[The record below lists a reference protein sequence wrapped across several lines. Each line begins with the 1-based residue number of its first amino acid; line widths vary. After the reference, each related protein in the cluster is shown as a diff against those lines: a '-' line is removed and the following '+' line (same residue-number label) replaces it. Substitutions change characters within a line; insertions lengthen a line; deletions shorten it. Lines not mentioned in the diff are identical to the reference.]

1 MNTKDR
7 ILEKSLELFNN
18 QGVHNVGVRDIARA
32 LEMSP
37 GNMSYHFPK
46 KEDVIL
52 ALMEKMS
59 EGNNFCFEA
68 YGQKEPSLLS
78 FVALYE
84 ALFTNQFAYRG
95 LLIGNTE
102 FEEVLRKRYEYKKT
116 YEKRVNLLNNILIG
130 LRNHGLLQLSESD
143 QGMFLSFLA
152 FFGRSWI
159 HESFIYQQNVTP
171 AETIQHYINLLKW
184 QLSLI
189 ATEKGKLQLAQVP
202 TAPKSHRP

>member
-1 MNTKDR
+1 MSTKDK
-7 ILEKSLELFNN
+7 ILDKSLELFNN
-18 QGVHNVGVRDIARA
+18 QGVHNVGVRDVARA

-59 EGNNFCFEA
+59 EGNNICFDVYE
-68 YGQKEPSLLS
+68 QEEPSLLS
-78 FVALYE
+78 FIALYE
-84 ALFTNQFAYRG
+84 GLFTNQYAYRG

-102 FEEVLRKRYEYKKT
+102 FEEVLRKRYAYKRT
-116 YEKRVNLLNNILIG
+116 YEKRVNLLTNILIG
-130 LRNHGLLQLSESD
+130 LRNKGLLHLSESD
-143 QGMFLSFLA
+143 QEMFLAFLA

-159 HESFIYQQNVTP
+159 HESFIYQQSDS
-171 AETIQHYINLLKW
+171 AKETIQHYINLLKW

-189 ATEKGKLQLAQVP
+189 ATEEGKLQLAQL
-202 TAPKSHRP
+202 A

>member
-1 MNTKDR
+1 MNTKDK

-32 LEMSP
+32 LEISP

-59 EGNNFCFEA
+59 EGNSICFEA

-78 FVALYE
+78 FIALYE
-84 ALFTNQFAYRG
+84 AVFTNQFAYRG

-102 FEEVLRKRYEYKKT
+102 FEEVLKNRYVQKRT
-116 YEKRVNLLNNILIG
+116 YEKRINQLRNMVIG
-130 LRNHGLLQLSESD
+130 LRNKGLLYLAEPD
-143 QGMFLSFLA
+143 QEMFLAFLA

-159 HESFIYQQNVTP
+159 HESFLFQQENASVK
-171 AETIQHYINLLKW
+171 ATIQRYINLLKW

-189 ATEKGKLQLAQVP
+189 ATEEGKLQLAQL
-202 TAPKSHRP
+202 A

>member
-1 MNTKDR
+1 MSTKDK

-59 EGNNFCFEA
+59 EGNSVCFEA

-78 FVALYE
+78 FIALYE
-84 ALFTNQFAYRG
+84 DLFTNQFGYRG

-102 FEEVLRKRYEYKKT
+102 FEEVLRKRYAYKKT
-116 YEKRVNLLNNILIG
+116 YEKRVNQLNNILIG
-130 LRNHGLLQLSESD
+130 LRNKGVLHLSEPD
-143 QGMFLSFLA
+143 QEMFLSFLA

-159 HESFIYQQNVTP
+159 HESFLYQQD
-171 AETIQHYINLLKW
+171 ASAKETIQHYINLLKW

-189 ATEKGKLQLAQVP
+189 ATEKGKSQLTQV
-202 TAPKSHRP
+202 A

>member
-1 MNTKDR
+1 MNTKDK

-18 QGVHNVGVRDIARA
+18 QGVHSVGVRDIARS

-59 EGNNFCFEA
+59 EGNSVCFEA

-78 FVALYE
+78 FIALYE
-84 ALFTNQFAYRG
+84 GLFTNQFAYRG

-102 FEEVLRKRYEYKKT
+102 FEEILRNRYAYKQT
-116 YEKRVNLLNNILIG
+116 YEKRVSQLNNILIG
-130 LRNHGLLQLSESD
+130 LQNKGLLNLSESD
-143 QGMFLSFLA
+143 QAMFLSFLA

-159 HESFIYQQNVTP
+159 HESFIYQRYADA
-171 AETIQHYINLLKW
+171 AETIQHYIKLLKW

-189 ATEKGKLQLAQVP
+189 ATEKGKLQLG
-202 TAPKSHRP
+202 

>member
-1 MNTKDR
+1 MNTKDK

-18 QGVHNVGVRDIARA
+18 QGVHSVGVRDIARS

-59 EGNNFCFEA
+59 EGNNICFEA

-78 FVALYE
+78 FIALYE
-84 ALFTNQFAYRG
+84 GLFTNQFAYRG

-102 FEEVLRKRYEYKKT
+102 FEEILRNRYAYKQT
-116 YEKRVNLLNNILIG
+116 YEKRVSQLNNILIG
-130 LRNHGLLQLSESD
+130 LQNKGLLNLSESD
-143 QGMFLSFLA
+143 QAMFLSFLA

-159 HESFIYQQNVTP
+159 HESFIYQRYVDA
-171 AETIQHYINLLKW
+171 AETIQHYIKLLKW

-189 ATEKGKLQLAQVP
+189 ATEKGKLQLG
-202 TAPKSHRP
+202 

>member
-1 MNTKDR
+1 MTTKDR
-7 ILEKSLELFNN
+7 ILEKSIELFNN

-59 EGNNFCFEA
+59 EGNNSCFEA

-78 FVALYE
+78 FIGLYQG
-84 ALFTNQFAYRG
+84 LFTNQFAFRG

-102 FEEVLRKRYEYKKT
+102 FEEVLRKRYAYKKT
-116 YEKRVNLLNNILIG
+116 YEKRVNLLQNILIE
-130 LRNHGLLQLSESD
+130 LRDKGVLHLSESD
-143 QGMFLSFLA
+143 QEMFLAFLA

-159 HESFIYQQNVTP
+159 HESFIYQRYVDA

-189 ATEKGKLQLAQVP
+189 ATEKGKLQLAQL
-202 TAPKSHRP
+202 A

>member
-1 MNTKDR
+1 MNTKDK

-18 QGVHNVGVRDIARA
+18 QGVHNVGVRDIART

-59 EGNNFCFEA
+59 EGNSICFEA
-68 YGQKEPSLLS
+68 YRQKEPSLLA

-84 ALFTNQFAYRG
+84 AMFTNQFAYRG

-102 FEEVLRKRYEYKKT
+102 FEEVLRNRYAQKKT
-116 YEKRVNLLNNILIG
+116 YEKRLNQLRTMLVG
-130 LRNHGLLQLSESD
+130 LRDKGLLHLSEPD
-143 QGMFLSFLA
+143 QDMFLAFLA

-159 HESFIYQQNVTP
+159 HESFLYQQNSS
-171 AETIQHYINLLKW
+171 AKETIQRYINLLIW

-189 ATEKGKLQLAQVP
+189 ATEEGKLQLAQL
-202 TAPKSHRP
+202 A